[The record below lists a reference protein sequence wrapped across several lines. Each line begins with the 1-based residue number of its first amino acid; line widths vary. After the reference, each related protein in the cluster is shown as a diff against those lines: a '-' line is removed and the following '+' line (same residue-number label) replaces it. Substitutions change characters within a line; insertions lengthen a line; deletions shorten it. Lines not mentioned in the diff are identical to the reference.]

1 MAVRLELR
9 LGTAEALAREV
20 DQNLARGRAF
30 VPGASGLSERQAV
43 TLAVVRPQGD
53 ELALEAEVVWLAPHG
68 VGLSLGVDA
77 SMRERLRAFAAGS
90 LEPPRR
96 APAPSAPHEPHE
108 PHEGAAL
115 EPDDVRDGGGGPE
128 GEGSEEERQRHRN
141 VHERVRALSARER
154 DDLARRGGMVERVA
168 LERAYGSAVW
178 EPLLANPQVS
188 GIEIARIARNGALPR
203 PLVALIVSN
212 AAWLTQGEV
221 QRALLSNPRCGGREL
236 ERVLAVMKPADVSRI
251 ARGQS
256 PYRPEVRQAAQR
268 LAKV

>member
-1 MAVRLELR
+1 
-9 LGTAEALAREV
+9 
-20 DQNLARGRAF
+20 
-30 VPGASGLSERQAV
+30 
-43 TLAVVRPQGD
+43 
-53 ELALEAEVVWLAPHG
+53 
-68 VGLSLGVDA
+68 
-77 SMRERLRAFAAGS
+77 MR
-90 LEPPRR
+90 
-96 APAPSAPHEPHE
+96 
-108 PHEGAAL
+108 
-115 EPDDVRDGGGGPE
+115 DDGGGPE